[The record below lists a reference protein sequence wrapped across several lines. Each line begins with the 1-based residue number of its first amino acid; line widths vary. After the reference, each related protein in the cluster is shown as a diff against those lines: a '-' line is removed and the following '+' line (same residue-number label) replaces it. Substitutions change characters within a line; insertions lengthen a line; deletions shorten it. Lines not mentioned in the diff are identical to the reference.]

1 MSTIP
6 ETKEVSATI
15 PNPEQASTN
24 FFWTYESGN
33 QIFNLQT
40 TIRGILTYPQVQG
53 HIRSAME
60 AMAHVQELGGIAKQV
75 GGGASASTAPAATIP
90 TATPLKEI
98 PGYVAPGETAPAA
111 PDAPIVPHDAVNQ
124 FDTELLNCEIK
135 LDGNGE
141 PKQFFKIKGGMYKKY
156 GITVWPEVLTA
167 AGIPIGKLVA
177 QDYNLVGYR
186 ADFVLNDKGKPS
198 KVVKLEKVA

>member
-6 ETKEVSATI
+6 ETKAIVIE
-15 PNPEQASTN
+15 NPEQASSN
-24 FFWTYESGN
+24 FFWTYDANG
-33 QIFNLQT
+33 QIFSLQT
-40 TIRGILTYPQVQG
+40 TVRGILTYPQVQA
-53 HIRSAME
+53 HIKSAME
-60 AMAHVQELGGIAKQV
+60 AMAHVQELGGVAKQV
-75 GGGASASTAPAATIP
+75 GGSIKQVGDSASTPAATVP
-90 TATPLKEI
+90 TATPLNEI
-98 PGYVAPGETAPAA
+98 PGYVAPGEAA
-111 PDAPIVPHDAVNQ
+111 PDAPIKPHDAVNQ
-124 FDTELLNCEIK
+124 FDAELLNCEIK

-177 QDYNLVGYR
+177 QDYNLNGYR

-198 KVVKLEKVA
+198 KVVKLERVA